1 MSTLITTTA
10 QIGTIKDA
18 GGNATAMT
26 IDSAGKATVSQNVFN
41 RNNSVVLRGF
51 YLNAMQTSTGSTATL
66 TNWSEMNSASKGF
79 KPVGVANGVT
89 VSSGLFSFAVT
100 GVYRCSATFHV
111 STNND
116 TRWIETAWAYTP
128 NGGST
133 SIGDTYNYVQV
144 TQSDTTYSSFMREKY
159 WNIAHTGDTVAL
171 KIGSNAAIT
180 IRGTTDQ
187 NGGDTWVFF
196 EKVAEAV

>member
-51 YLNAMQTSTGSTATL
+51 HLNTNYSTTTTVTAL
-66 TNWSEMNSASKGF
+66 TNWTEMNSASKGF

-89 VSSGLFSFAVT
+89 QSSGVFSFAVT
-100 GVYRCSATFHV
+100 GVYRCTATFHIQ
-111 STNND
+111 SSGD
-116 TRWIETAWAYTP
+116 TRWIQADWGYTP
-128 NGGST
+128 NGGSR
-133 SIGDTYNYVQV
+133 SAGDTYNYLQV
-144 TQSDTTYSSFMREKY
+144 TQSSVTYTSFMREKY
-159 WNIAHTGDTVAL
+159 WNIAHTGDTVDLRIASNNG
-171 KIGSNAAIT
+171 ITVRGS
-180 IRGTTDQ
+180 TDQ